1 MSNDNWT
8 WTVVELPDRG
18 QYDAMPGPP
27 WSSMNWAEASRIALD
42 LVDDGG
48 TGYPPIPRD
57 LPTPVEDAVRSLLHW
72 PIQVE
77 RLHDLHTTERL
88 LAMRCQGVTRTLG
101 TKLRAE

>member
-1 MSNDNWT
+1 MNSENWT

-18 QYDAMPGPP
+18 QHDAMPRSP
-27 WSSMNWAEASRIALD
+27 WSSMNWVEASRIAID
-42 LVDDGG
+42 LAVVGG

-57 LPTPVEDAVRSLLHW
+57 LPSPVEDAVRSLLHW
-72 PIQVE
+72 PIQVD

-101 TKLRAE
+101 TRLRTE